1 MWLEGVN
8 YCQIE
13 NEFHAAGYGGEFLKR
28 NVPVLLTVAILI
40 IGILSGAAI
49 LYLPEANAPQI
60 RLTLHDADGMKS
72 VSVGETAEYVIKVQN
87 LGGTRGHVDLSLQ
100 GEAEGW
106 ASVISHESLNLGPK
120 DWQNVHLFVT
130 PETEVAA
137 PWIDVN
143 VIATRADNITITAT
157 TTYRIGTLEIRESG
171 QKEWTTYL
179 PGTEIGEGD
188 DLRTG
193 PLSYSQIT
201 FQNYLRIVFL
211 PFTRMHVIH
220 SNSLGDTK
228 TFWLVLE
235 KGEAAFSVNLPGGDS
250 GFMLDTDS
258 GAVVQVN
265 GTERVVFTAT
275 AAGYVR
281 VFAGAVSYEAPPG
294 RGPAGTRAGEE
305 ITGGSD
311 SSGNTFDYAILSYPS
326 NRMNGVV
333 KNSRGATMGFENSGN
348 FVTDGRFHGYVLRHA
363 TTDDFYLYGDDAS
376 YVVLQVTTKNS
387 GLFDITF
394 TQNTPD
400 RVTFV
405 FRNVDTTAHTLTF
418 IFQKGRIS
426 ISSSAFTTYDLDITN
441 SKGDRFAVTDVDLEG
456 GSGHGFSIQDINAIG
471 DQDPAP
477 VIFELDEDGDGDTDR
492 AARITTGATGD
503 EIVAALGEED
513 VEESDYLL
521 VGVIFIIIIILEL
534 LIIFVIFSNK
544 RPHRSRYQREEEF
557 RRKRAELLGLAYAR
571 YGEMPQERKKKEL
584 MEEEAWDEI
593 IPPSPPITPS
603 EPEESIK
610 DSISHE
616 PVVPMGGPSE
626 RLEWEERGVGAAAE
640 RTRWEERGVEAAVE
654 RTRWEEGKEREL
666 MEEEVPPQ
674 VTSFKQEIEK
684 PEYRAIPDLLKED
697 PDKFK
702 FTVPEEMKE
711 KVKKRIEDVDDWWDE
726 WNDELDE
733 ILKM

>member
-13 NEFHAAGYGGEFLKR
+13 NGFHAAGYGGEFLKR

-130 PETEVAA
+130 PETEEAA

-157 TTYRIGTLEIRESG
+157 TTFLIGTMEIRESG
-171 QKEWTTYL
+171 EKEWTTYL
-179 PGTEIGEGD
+179 PDTEIGEGD

-193 PLSYSQIT
+193 PLTYSQIT
-201 FQNYLRIVFL
+201 FQNYLRIVFM
-211 PFTRMHVIH
+211 PFTQMHVIH
-220 SNSLGDTK
+220 SNSEGDTK
-228 TFWLVLE
+228 TFWLVLKE
-235 KGEAAFSVNLPGGDS
+235 GEAIFSLNLPGGDS
-250 GFMLDTDS
+250 GFMLDTNS

-265 GTERVVFTAT
+265 DTGRVVFTAT
-275 AAGYVR
+275 SEGYVR
-281 VFAGAVSYEAPPG
+281 VFAGTVSYEAPPG
-294 RGPAGTRAGEE
+294 RGPAATRAGEE
-305 ITGGSD
+305 VTGGSD
-311 SSGNTFDYAILSYPS
+311 SSGNTFDYSILSYP
-326 NRMNGVV
+326 NALLNGVV
-333 KNSRGATMGFENSGN
+333 TTSRGATMGFENSGN
-348 FVTDGRFHGYVLRHA
+348 FITDGSFHGYVLRHA
-363 TTDDFYLYGDDAS
+363 DTDDFYLYGNDAS
-376 YVVLQVTTKNS
+376 YAVLQVFPKIS

-400 RVTFV
+400 RVTFG
-405 FRNVDTTAHTLTF
+405 FRNVDTTANTLTF
-418 IFQKGRIS
+418 MFQKGRTS
-426 ISSSAFTTYDLDITN
+426 IFSPAFTTYDLDITN
-441 SKGDRFAVTDVDLEG
+441 SNGDMFVVTDVDLEEG
-456 GSGHGFSIQDINAIG
+456 NGNGFSIQDINALG
-471 DQDPAP
+471 DHDSAP
-477 VIFELDEDGDGDTDR
+477 VIFELDVDGDGDTDR

-503 EIVAALGEED
+503 EIVAALEKED
-513 VEESDYLL
+513 VEESDYLW
-521 VGVIFIIIIILEL
+521 VGVFFIIIILAF
-534 LIIFVIFSNK
+534 LIIFVIFSKK
-544 RPHRSRYQREEEF
+544 RPPSSRFQREEEF
-557 RRKRAELLGLAYAR
+557 RRKRAELLGLTYAR

-584 MEEEAWDEI
+584 MEDEAWDEI

-603 EPEESIK
+603 EPEGSII

-616 PVVPMGGPSE
+616 PVVPMAGPSE
-626 RLEWEERGVGAAAE
+626 RLEWKEREAGAAE
-640 RTRWEERGVEAAVE
+640 RTKWKEREVGAASERAKWEER
-654 RTRWEEGKEREL
+654 KEREL
-666 MEEEVPPQ
+666 MEIEVPPQ

-684 PEYRAIPDLLKED
+684 PEYQAIPDMLKEE
-697 PDKFK
+697 PDEIK
-702 FTVPEEMKE
+702 FTIPEEMKE
-711 KVKKRIEDVDDWWDE
+711 KVKKRIEDIDDWWDE